1 MEKKPRR
8 AAGLGSALLA
18 AQGVLQ
24 TADGILYLSGGL
36 VRLSFRFQL
45 ALAGDLAGHFLD
57 GSLGLLGRALDP
69 ILVHICAFRW
79 GCASSTPAASRSSS
93 QPRRSPVRE
102 RTSSCPANWRAGS
115 PKTKAFLLREE
126 PGRSTSSRNW
136 SVARV
141 ISVLALRQYENALSQ
156 INKGI
161 GVSVGSYFFA
171 SRAAISARIQE
182 IRRMGLEPSA
192 DAASALPQAHS
203 PARRGQRPQVH

>member
-1 MEKKPRR
+1 MGLRLINSGRVAKFIS
-8 AAGLGSALLA
+8 AA
-18 AQGVLQ
+18 
-24 TADGILYLSGGL
+24 
-36 VRLSFRFQL
+36 
-45 ALAGDLAGHFLD
+45 
-57 GSLGLLGRALDP
+57 
-69 ILVHICAFRW
+69 
-79 GCASSTPAASRSSS
+79 
-93 QPRRSPVRE
+93 RSPVRE

-141 ISVLALRQYENALSQ
+141 ISVLTLRQYENALSQ

-182 IRRMGLEPSA
+182 IRRMGLEPSSGRRCFGSSP
-192 DAASALPQAHS
+192 SAQPCAPGATSTGPLVDD
-203 PARRGQRPQVH
+203 R